1 MWFSND
7 CDGMKSNDAGD
18 RAENQVFR
26 WRRTAKLLAA
36 LFCVIP
42 LAGAGQG
49 NPAPETTASPLPTYT
64 LEQLLAIT
72 RRDSLVLQSAR
83 AQALGARAGVTTA
96 RAYPNPELEV
106 MGASLRARQP
116 GGLSGAGNSVTFS
129 QRIEAPGLRESR
141 VNAATAGAQAAE
153 IGVWVVENN
162 LLAEVKLRFFEALR
176 RDEELDVSGEEL
188 ALTEQIRDR
197 IRVRTRSGEGPK
209 FDLIRAEN
217 EVAIAAKQLAIARA
231 RVAEARAMLRLAVG
245 NRLAEKFA
253 LAGDFYR
260 TTPKADYAV
269 LRDAVVASN
278 PELKRA
284 LAELARSEKQVDVE
298 QRQVMPGLSLRISQE
313 TEPDMRATRGGVA
326 LNVPLWDRR
335 RGPIDE
341 ARAQV
346 IRSKSDSEL
355 RRFSLIQEFDAA
367 WQRYQGVL
375 GAVQALEGGI
385 LRDAR
390 TVVDI
395 AEAAYRFG
403 ERGILEYLD
412 ARRQFRAIR
421 VELISIR
428 FELYAALTELER
440 LAARDVKGE

>member
-1 MWFSND
+1 MNSI
-7 CDGMKSNDAGD
+7 DAEGSAD
-18 RAENQVFR
+18 VGAFR
-26 WRRTAKLLAA
+26 WRIAGRS
-36 LFCVIP
+36 FVIVACCIP
-42 LAGAGQG
+42 LLAGAQIIAAPGA
-49 NPAPETTASPLPTYT
+49 PAQPIPTYT
-64 LEQLLAIT
+64 LEQLLHLT

-96 RAYPNPELEV
+96 GAYPNPELEV
-106 MGASLRARQP
+106 MGASLRARQI
-116 GGLSGAGNSVTFS
+116 GGTSGSGNAITFS
-129 QRIEAPGLRESR
+129 QRIETPALRESR
-141 VNAATAGAQAAE
+141 VGAATAGAQAAE

-162 LLAEVKLRFFEALR
+162 LLAEVKRRFFEALR
-176 RDEELDVSGEEL
+176 RNEELDVSGEEL

-209 FDLIRAEN
+209 FDLIRADN
-217 EVAIAAKQLAIARA
+217 EVAIAASQVAVAKAK
-231 RVAEARAMLRLAVG
+231 VAESRAMLRLAVG
-245 NRLAEKFA
+245 SRLAETFA

-260 TTPKADYAV
+260 TTPKADYAA

-284 LAELARSEKQVDVE
+284 LADLVRSERQVDVE
-298 QRQVMPGLSLRISQE
+298 QRQVLPGLSLRISQE
-313 TEPDMRATRGGVA
+313 TEPDMRATRGGLA
-326 LNVPLWDRR
+326 LSVPIWDRR

-375 GAVQALEGGI
+375 GTVQALEGGI

-412 ARRQFRAIR
+412 ARRQLRAIR
-421 VELISIR
+421 VELISAR

>member
-1 MWFSND
+1 MWLFND

-26 WRRTAKLLAA
+26 WRRAAKLLAA

-42 LAGAGQG
+42 IAGAGQG
-49 NPAPETTASPLPTYT
+49 NPAPETTASPAPTYT

>member
-1 MWFSND
+1 MIP
-7 CDGMKSNDAGD
+7 GEVRGYPYVA
-18 RAENQVFR
+18 VFR
-26 WRRTAKLLAA
+26 WHCWRRLFVVLTCTFPSFGGAQGSASSATAPNA
-36 LFCVIP
+36 
-42 LAGAGQG
+42 
-49 NPAPETTASPLPTYT
+49 LPTYT

-83 AQALGARAGVTTA
+83 AQALGARAGVTSA
-96 RAYPNPELEV
+96 GAYPNPELEV
-106 MGASLRARQP
+106 LGASLRARQP
-116 GGLSGAGNSVTFS
+116 GGPAGSGSAVTLT
-129 QRIEAPGLRESR
+129 QRIESPGLRDSR
-141 VNAATAGAQAAE
+141 VVAATAGAQAAE

-176 RDEELDVSGEEL
+176 RDEELDVTSEEL

-209 FDLIRAEN
+209 FDLIRADN
-217 EVAIAAKQLAIARA
+217 EVAIAAKQVAVAKA
-231 RVAEARAMLRLAVG
+231 RVAESRAMLRLAVG
-245 NRLAEKFA
+245 NRLAESFA

-260 TTPKADYAV
+260 STPKADYAV

-284 LAELARSEKQVDVE
+284 FAELARSEKLVDVE
-298 QRQVMPGLSLRISQE
+298 QRLVMPGLSLRITQE

-326 LNVPLWDRR
+326 ISVPIWDRR

-375 GAVQALEGGI
+375 GSVQALEGGI
-385 LRDAR
+385 VRDAR

-421 VELISIR
+421 VELISAR

>member
-1 MWFSND
+1 
-7 CDGMKSNDAGD
+7 
-18 RAENQVFR
+18 
-26 WRRTAKLLAA
+26 
-36 LFCVIP
+36 
-42 LAGAGQG
+42 
-49 NPAPETTASPLPTYT
+49 
-64 LEQLLAIT
+64 
-72 RRDSLVLQSAR
+72 
-83 AQALGARAGVTTA
+83 
-96 RAYPNPELEV
+96 
-106 MGASLRARQP
+106 LRARQA
-116 GGLSGAGNSVTFS
+116 GGVSGSGNAITFS
-129 QRIEAPGLRESR
+129 QRIEAPALRESR
-141 VNAATAGAQAAE
+141 VVAATAGAQVAE

-162 LLAEVKLRFFEALR
+162 LLAEVKLRFFDALR
-176 RDEELDVSGEEL
+176 RDEELDVAGEEL

-197 IRVRTRSGEGPK
+197 IRVRTRTGEGPK
-209 FDLIRAEN
+209 FDLIRADN
-217 EVAIAAKQLAIARA
+217 EVAIAAKQVAVAKARM
-231 RVAEARAMLRLAVG
+231 AESRAMLRLAVG
-245 NRLAEKFA
+245 SRLAETFS

-260 TTPKADYAV
+260 TTPKADYAA
-269 LRDAVVASN
+269 LRDAVVAAN

-284 LAELARSEKQVDVE
+284 LADLARTEKQVEVE
-298 QRQVMPGLSLRISQE
+298 QRQVVPGLSVRISQE
-313 TEPDMRATRGGVA
+313 SEPDMRATRGGVA
-326 LNVPLWDRR
+326 LSVPLWDRR

-355 RRFSLIQEFDAA
+355 RRFSLVQEFDAA

-375 GAVQALEGGI
+375 GSVQALEGGI

-421 VELISIR
+421 VELISAR

>member
-1 MWFSND
+1 MTGRFAASRRVVVFTSHWLFTVFVEAQGLSV
-7 CDGMKSNDAGD
+7 A
-18 RAENQVFR
+18 RAQI
-26 WRRTAKLLAA
+26 APPAA
-36 LFCVIP
+36 PSVAP
-42 LAGAGQG
+42 ATGASGEG
-49 NPAPETTASPLPTYT
+49 AIAVVPSYSLD
-64 LEQLLAIT
+64 QLLAIT

-96 RAYPNPELEV
+96 GAYPNPEVEIS
-106 MGASLRARQP
+106 GASLRARQS
-116 GGLSGAGNSVTFS
+116 GALSGSGTTYSFS
-129 QRIEAPGLRESR
+129 QRIEAPGLRELR
-141 VNAATAGAQAAE
+141 VVAATAGAQAAE
-153 IGVWVVENN
+153 IGVWIVENN

-176 RDEELDVSGEEL
+176 RDEELDVAGEEL

-197 IRVRTRSGEGPK
+197 IRVRTRTGEGAR
-209 FDLIRAEN
+209 FDLIRADN
-217 EVAIAAKQLAIARA
+217 EVAIAARQVAIAKARIFESRA
-231 RVAEARAMLRLAVG
+231 LLRLAVG
-245 NRLAEKFA
+245 ASLGETFK

-260 TTPKADYAV
+260 STPRADYAG

-284 LAELARSEKQVDVE
+284 MAELARSEKLVDVE
-298 QRQVMPGLSLRISQE
+298 RQQVLPGLSVRISQE
-313 TEPDMRATRGGVA
+313 NEPDLRTTRGGVA
-326 LNVPLWDRR
+326 LSVPMWDRR

-346 IRSKSDSEL
+346 IRSRSDSDL
-355 RRFSLIQEFDAA
+355 RRFSLVQEFDAA

-375 GAVQALEGGI
+375 GSVQALESGI
-385 LRDAR
+385 LREAR

-412 ARRQFRAIR
+412 ARRQFRGIR
-421 VELISIR
+421 VELISAR
-428 FELYAALTELER
+428 YELYAALTELER